1 MSVELRFCQIPC
13 RWNLHS
19 IPDSNRQ
26 RDQSK
31 AQDFGFLK
39 QTYFLRFRNPDY
51 LSWSEVF
58 FTNAIISI
66 FFKFYTDCVYGWAK
80 LIESANLML
89 NWFLL
94 FSVSRWWHLV
104 YMKSM
109 LHQFFFP
116 GIIFLWIFI
125 EAATSSVPDFE
136 HLNNIRN
143 LFLAQPS
150 EFEVLCI
157 YFWKTNTWT

>member
-1 MSVELRFCQIPC
+1 MDSGFHTVDSRFQVLDSWFYVSRTKILPDSLSVELNCILFRIPIV
-13 RWNLHS
+13 NGT
-19 IPDSNRQ
+19 PD
-26 RDQSK
+26 SK

-80 LIESANLML
+80 LIKSANLML

-109 LHQFFFP
+109 LHQFYFP
-116 GIIFLWIFI
+116 WNYISVNFYWSDNII
-125 EAATSSVPDFE
+125 SSWS
-136 HLNNIRN
+136 R
-143 LFLAQPS
+143 ASQQ
-150 EFEVLCI
+150 
-157 YFWKTNTWT
+157 Y

>member
-1 MSVELRFCQIPC
+1 MPWIPDSRCWIPDFMSVELRFCQIPC

-80 LIESANLML
+80 LIKNANLML

-109 LHQFFFP
+109 LHPILFSLELYFCEFLLKRQHHQFL
-116 GIIFLWIFI
+116 I
-125 EAATSSVPDFE
+125 SSISTI
-136 HLNNIRN
+136 LGT
-143 LFLAQPS
+143 LF
-150 EFEVLCI
+150 
-157 YFWKTNTWT
+157 